1 VDDVN
6 ARTPIFAA
14 FREFMGGALTAGET
28 AKLDAFLDQFRP
40 RGSAPTADAFAAA
53 LTEILRHE
61 GGYAD
66 HPKDPGGRTM
76 LGVTQRVWEDW
87 TGKPANEA
95 EMRSLTR
102 EKVAPLYRKNYW
114 DAVHGDELPGA
125 LALCVFDFAVNAG
138 PSRAARYLQKAV
150 GAAQDGQIGPATLAA
165 VDAYVTNNGVAAAVR
180 EFQQARRAY
189 YRHLG
194 TFPTFGKGWLRR
206 VDEVETAA
214 LRLI

>member
-1 VDDVN
+1 MTRKPVFEAIRT
-6 ARTPIFAA
+6 AR
-14 FREFMGGALTAGET
+14 GGGFTAVEVGAIDAL
-28 AKLDAFLDQFRP
+28 LDALGVP
-40 RGSAPTADAFAAA
+40 KGEGAPPVDPFEAA
-53 LTEILRHE
+53 LTEILKHE

-87 TGKPANEA
+87 TNKPANEA

-138 PSRAARYLQKAV
+138 PGRAARYLQKTV
-150 GAAQDGQIGPATLAA
+150 GASQDGQIGPATIAA
-165 VDAYVTNNGVAAAVR
+165 VKAYVTNNGVAQTVKQ
-180 EFQQARRAY
+180 FQNMRRSY
-189 YRHLG
+189 YRQLG

-206 VDEVETAA
+206 VDDVESAA
-214 LRLI
+214 LRLVA